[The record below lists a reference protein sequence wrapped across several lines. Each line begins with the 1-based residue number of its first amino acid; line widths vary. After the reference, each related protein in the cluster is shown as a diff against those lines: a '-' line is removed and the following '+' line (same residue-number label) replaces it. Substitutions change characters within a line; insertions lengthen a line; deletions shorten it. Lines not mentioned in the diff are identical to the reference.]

1 MVEIDH
7 KLVWR
12 VNSMESMT
20 NPNENELKILKDMIL
35 NDGERRFLMD
45 FLEAIGNQERL
56 NILELLKIKPYNVS
70 ELEEKF
76 NKSQSTISHHLKI
89 LEQKGLIR
97 GEKKGKFTQY
107 ALIKESFDKMDQ
119 LWKKWG
125 AKITN
130 WMTP

>member
-1 MVEIDH
+1 
-7 KLVWR
+7 
-12 VNSMESMT
+12 MESMT
-20 NPNENELKILKDMIL
+20 NPNENELKELKETILKDG
-35 NDGERRFLMD
+35 DRKFLMD

-107 ALIKESFDKMDQ
+107 ALIKEAFDKMDQ

-125 AKITN
+125 TKITN

>member
-1 MVEIDH
+1 
-7 KLVWR
+7 
-12 VNSMESMT
+12 MESMT
-20 NPNENELKILKDMIL
+20 NPTENELKVLKDTIL
-35 NDGERRFLMD
+35 NDGDRQFLMD

-56 NILELLKIKPYNVS
+56 NILELLKLKPYNVS

-107 ALIKESFDKMDQ
+107 ALIKEVFDKMDQ

-125 AKITN
+125 SKITN